1 MEFISAEEAR
11 FLAEGKLAMSKERAE
26 ERIANKILLAAEK
39 EKTEL
44 TLFFF
49 QEVPSETIK
58 KLVDLGYTVE
68 SKFEDYVHRLQISW

>member
-39 EKTEL
+39 EKNGTHVVFL
-44 TLFFF
+44 PRSAF
-49 QEVPSETIK
+49 
-58 KLVDLGYTVE
+58 
-68 SKFEDYVHRLQISW
+68 